1 MADVTKVDIVEI
13 DTSQS
18 VRSIQDLKK
27 EIKDLKGQ
35 LLSLNEGTEEYNKT
49 LTKLGDDMHQLKE
62 IQEKASMTN
71 QDLGTNISNATKA
84 MSGMAGAV
92 GAVTSALSLM
102 GVQVGDDTKLMKTL
116 MQLMSIS
123 QGLAAFEAGAKSA
136 LALAKNISTAM
147 KSQKLFNQTALANP
161 YLLLG
166 AAIVAAIVAVTN
178 AIKSQREEEEKRHR
192 EAMANIKAEEE
203 ARKAYAAQWMQSAD
217 EFYVAF
223 ARLSA
228 KAQEEEKKKAQEQIE
243 DARTLIAINDR
254 RYAKEKK
261 HLDDVAAQEKKVAF
275 IREQYD
281 KDPDKYRQTL
291 QAQEAI
297 LEKMQNAA
305 IGGSKAMEDYIK
317 NNNKYVEQ
325 LDTNKAKVEAINK
338 LQKEGIHSQEESTKT
353 LTDTQKKVYTE
364 YERQLNAIK
373 LLEAAGEDELTIAKM
388 NLQVETEYLGTLL
401 KGTKEYDEQ
410 LIKVAGLNTQ
420 IANLKNQEKERTK
433 ELQQQNIEQEKQN
446 KDSENELKN
455 IQREIDL
462 LQTLMNMAQ
471 GDDKSYKGIQA
482 QADQQLGYAKLV
494 YDTKMANL
502 TDEYNAEQDYYNNL
516 LKLYEGDEEKQEEI
530 RRQMKLSKEKY
541 RLGQLQAE
549 KEYADKVT
557 EINKEKNEKKLAQ
570 DLAYAN
576 FAADMVNKLGGVLDA
591 FSNLYE
597 ENTKGQK
604 NLQVASAILTT
615 LGGSVTAFTSAI
627 ATYGATPAGFAIGT
641 AAAATTLAMGFA
653 QVSKMKATKVSK
665 SSSANVSNVTVQSI
679 ATPTSNVRQLE
690 PQFTDEGQVEEIV
703 TTSSDQRVVL
713 VYSDLEAADSQRVS
727 VDSSNAM

>member
-1 MADVTKVDIVEI
+1 MADVTKVDVLQI

-18 VRSIQDLKK
+18 VRSIADLKK

-35 LLSLNEGTEEYNKT
+35 LLSLNEGTEEYSQT
-49 LTKLGDDMHQLKE
+49 LAKLGDDMHQLKE

-192 EAMANIKAEEE
+192 EAMANIKAEED

-223 ARLSA
+223 ARLSE

-243 DARTLIAINDR
+243 DARTLIGINDR
-254 RYAKEKK
+254 RYAREKK

-281 KDPDKYRQTL
+281 KDPNKYRQTL

-325 LDTNKAKVEAINK
+325 LDTNKAKVEALNK
-338 LQKEGIHSQEESTKT
+338 LQKEGIHGQEEATKT

-373 LLEAAGEDELTIAKM
+373 LLEAAGEDKLTIAEM
-388 NLQVETEYLGTLL
+388 NLKVETEYLGTLQ
-401 KGTKEYDEQ
+401 KGTREYDTQ
-410 LIKVAGLNTQ
+410 LTKVAGLHTQ
-420 IANLKNQEKERTK
+420 IADLTNQEKERTK
-433 ELQQQNIEQEKQN
+433 QLQQQNIEQEKQN
-446 KDSENELKN
+446 KDGENELKN

-471 GDDKSYKGIQA
+471 GDDKSYEGIQA

-494 YDTKMANL
+494 YDTKMTNL

-516 LKLYEGDEEKQEEI
+516 LKLYEGDAEKQEEI
-530 RRQMKLSKEKY
+530 RRQMELSKEKY

-549 KEYADKVT
+549 KEYSDKVT

-591 FSNLYE
+591 FSDLYE

-615 LGGSVTAFTSAI
+615 LGGSVTAFTSAL
-627 ATYGATPAGFAIGT
+627 ATYGATPAGFAIGA

-653 QVSKMKATKVSK
+653 QVAKMKSTKVSK

-690 PQFTDEGQVEEIV
+690 PQYTDEGQFEEIA